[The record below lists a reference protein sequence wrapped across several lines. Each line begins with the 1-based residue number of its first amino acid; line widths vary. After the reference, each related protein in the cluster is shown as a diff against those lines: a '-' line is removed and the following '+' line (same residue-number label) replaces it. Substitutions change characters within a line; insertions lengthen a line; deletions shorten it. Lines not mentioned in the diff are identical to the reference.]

1 MIVRVSYVTD
11 NLCVSHFQTMKVSC
25 IKSVDSML
33 LVLFDP
39 SFVTQLLVKLSLAL
53 CSHSVLSTS
62 L

>member
-11 NLCVSHFQTMKVSC
+11 NLCVSHFQIMKVSC

-53 CSHSVLSTS
+53 CSYSVLSTS